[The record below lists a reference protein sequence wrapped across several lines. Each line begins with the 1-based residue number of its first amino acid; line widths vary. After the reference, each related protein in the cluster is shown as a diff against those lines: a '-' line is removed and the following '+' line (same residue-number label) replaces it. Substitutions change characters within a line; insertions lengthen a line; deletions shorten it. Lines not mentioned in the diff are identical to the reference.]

1 MFSGR
6 CISITVIQR
15 IGQQTKKYNMKKTL
29 ILFNFLLFTS
39 CIQQATADY
48 SKDFIVPDIKINGD
62 EKFINFDSDYIFDQK
77 SLHTFELKIPGKDN
91 SSKDILGSV
100 IDRRQFIRY
109 GLCAKDEHNTIT
121 RS

>member
-1 MFSGR
+1 
-6 CISITVIQR
+6 
-15 IGQQTKKYNMKKTL
+15 MKKTL

-77 SLHTFELKIPGKDN
+77 SLHTFELKIPGRALK
-91 SSKDILGSV
+91 KLTQIL
-100 IDRRQFIRY
+100 Q
-109 GLCAKDEHNTIT
+109 KKNTLRVCLFLKEIL
-121 RS
+121 